1 MARSYLFNCTSL
13 LALLCGRVAAQ
24 DLSVKKTCHVASSN
38 GTADDSP
45 AIAAAFE
52 MCGTNGTVAFAEG
65 VNYNVLTPLHAS
77 GLSEVTIQMFGN
89 LLLPTNLT
97 YVQALYNATI
107 GDSGD
112 NFYWLSFEGS
122 QVRYIGTPNVTTG
135 WIQSFGQAW
144 WDANPQNGTGV
155 DGRPHLSLWN
165 TTDSTIDHLKSL
177 KPIAWNHR
185 LTGSN
190 ITVTNAII
198 DAYSTGGFPFN
209 TDGFQCAG
217 TDITITDS
225 VIYNGDDAIAIN
237 SGAHN
242 VNVRRLTF
250 GYQSHGMSIG
260 SLGKNAASY
269 SNVSNIFFDDITVV
283 SALYAARFKSWIG
296 GQGLARNIT
305 WQNVRLYNVTFPIYV
320 TQTYIDQSS
329 STGERPNN
337 STVEIQVSRLRS
349 SPGIGLSNLC

>member
-1 MARSYLFNCTSL
+1 MAKARFLHHASLLIFLFNHLST
-13 LALLCGRVAAQ
+13 AQ
-24 DLSVKKTCHVASSN
+24 DSVKICHVQSEYTSSD
-38 GTADDSP
+38 GIADDSP
-45 AIAAAFE
+45 AIATAFAE
-52 MCGTNGTVAFAEG
+52 CGVNGVVAFAEG
-65 VNYNVLTPLHAS
+65 VNYNVLTPIVATN
-77 GLSEVTIQMFGN
+77 LSDVTIQMYGN
-89 LLLPTNLT
+89 LLLPRNLT
-97 YVQALYNATI
+97 YVQTLYNTTV

-112 NFYWLSFEGS
+112 NLYWFSFSGS
-122 QVRYIGTPNVTTG
+122 QIRYVGTPNVTTG
-135 WIQSFGQAW
+135 WIKSYGQDW

-155 DGRPHLSLWN
+155 DGRPHLSLWDITN
-165 TTDSTIDHLKSL
+165 SSIDHLKSL

-185 LTGSN
+185 LEGSN

-198 DAYSTGGFPFN
+198 DAYSTGDFPFN

-217 TDITITDS
+217 TDISITDS

-242 VNVRRLTF
+242 VVVRRLTM

-269 SNVSNIFFDDITVV
+269 ANVSDIFFDDVTVI

-320 TQTYIDQSS
+320 TQT
-329 STGERPNN
+329 
-337 STVEIQVSRLRS
+337 
-349 SPGIGLSNLC
+349 